1 MLRSLERH
9 IKELLVDCYVLL
21 AARIATPARISAH
34 VGVRIMLCFALI
46 LLIAG
51 CGRNSAG
58 SSISGE
64 APPGSRSL
72 VLLFTG
78 DMHSNLESYPQLAEL
93 VERERAM
100 AAERGVP
107 LLLLSTGDAP
117 MGTVYHTLFTTN
129 AADYRAL
136 SLLGYDASAL
146 GNHDFDF
153 GPHALLRSLAAADSL
168 AADSLAVRLAS
179 SPQPFASARPA
190 LSLPLLCANI
200 QIEGDTSGR
209 VVKYII
215 IQRDS
220 LRILVT
226 ATMGLDAIRSISDA
240 DSLNYTP
247 ADAALA
253 ALLPQLPDCHF
264 RILLSH
270 GGTSWVGN
278 EQVTEETPSA
288 LRRRR
293 KTEDALLAAKVPL
306 FDAILSGH
314 DHAPLFTPLIVGK
327 TVLGNSGANLQ
338 YLGRVELAKDSSGRT
353 HLVDYRLIPIPAS
366 TACPA
371 SQPAAQLASQPAAQL
386 AAQPVAQLAS
396 QPALRP
402 SEHLAQKSAQMR
414 IASFVEERYREVAEN
429 LQRVYG
435 IALPDTLL
443 PSLAATK
450 FAALSTPDLVAEAY
464 SAAPALLQNAAAAP
478 APPVL
483 LQTAAA
489 APATPALAE
498 AGVGAPAA
506 PALAEE
512 RPIGIVPFGVVRG
525 QLPHSGAITWRHLF
539 ELLPLGSNREGLAG
553 YPLVKLYLYGKELF
567 DICELDASYARPGN
581 DLHLH
586 FSSNL
591 KYYGRAIG
599 IPFMRITEV
608 FVNGVPVERNRLYP
622 IVTDLYTAQSIKL
635 LEESSFG
642 LLKAAPKDSSGNIV
656 TNPAAYTLTA
666 RIPAVQPAA
675 RSLPVAVQ
683 GALPASTQG
692 APPAKCAT
700 VEITGWMALG
710 LMLSSQAPE

>member
-1 MLRSLERH
+1 MLRSLKRH
-9 IKELLVDCYVLL
+9 IKELLVYCYILH
-21 AARIATPARISAH
+21 AARIATLARISAH
-34 VGVRIMLCFALI
+34 AGVRIMLFAALT

-51 CGRNSAG
+51 CGRNSAE
-58 SSISGE
+58 SSISFE

-100 AAERGVP
+100 AEERGVP

-117 MGTVYHTLFTTN
+117 MGTIYHTLFTTN

-168 AADSLAVRLAS
+168 AVADSLAAADSLAVRLAS
-179 SPQPFASARPA
+179 SPQPLASARPA

-209 VVKYII
+209 VAKYII
-215 IQRDS
+215 IQKDS
-220 LRILVT
+220 LLILVT
-226 ATMGLDAIRSISDA
+226 ATMGLDAIRSISAA

-338 YLGRVELAKDSSGRT
+338 YLGRVELAKDFSGRT
-353 HLVDYRLIPIPAS
+353 RLVDYRLIPIPAS

-371 SQPAAQLASQPAAQL
+371 S
-386 AAQPVAQLAS
+386 
-396 QPALRP
+396 
-402 SEHLAQKSAQMR
+402 HF
-414 IASFVEERYREVAEN
+414 ASFVEERYREVAEN
-429 LQRVYG
+429 MQRVYG

-450 FAALSTPDLVAEAY
+450 FAVLSTPDLVAEAY
-464 SAAPALLQNAAAAP
+464 SAAPA
-478 APPVL
+478 L

-539 ELLPLGSNREGLAG
+539 ELLSLGSNREGLAG

-608 FVNGVPVERNRLYP
+608 FANGAPVERNRLYP

-656 TNPAAYTLTA
+656 TNPAAYILTA

-683 GALPASTQG
+683 GAPTAQG
-692 APPAKCAT
+692 APPAKCAPPAQGAP

-710 LMLSSQAPE
+710 LMLSSQAPYDK

>member
-1 MLRSLERH
+1 MLRSLKRH
-9 IKELLVDCYVLL
+9 IKEFLVACYVLH
-21 AARIATPARISAH
+21 AARIATLARTATLVRIATLARVFSLARIATH
-34 VGVRIMLCFALI
+34 AGVRIMLFAALT

-51 CGRNSAG
+51 CGRNSAE
-58 SSISGE
+58 SSISSE

-100 AAERGVP
+100 AEERGVP

-117 MGTVYHTLFTTN
+117 MGTIYHTLFTTN

-179 SPQPFASARPA
+179 SSQPLASARPA

-209 VVKYII
+209 VAKYII

-353 HLVDYRLIPIPAS
+353 RLVDYRLIPIPAP

-371 SQPAAQLASQPAAQL
+371 S
-386 AAQPVAQLAS
+386 
-396 QPALRP
+396 
-402 SEHLAQKSAQMR
+402 HF
-414 IASFVEERYREVAEN
+414 ASFVEERYREVAEN

-450 FAALSTPDLVAEAY
+450 FADLSTPDLVAEAY
-464 SAAPALLQNAAAAP
+464 SAAPALLQ
-478 APPVL
+478 
-483 LQTAAA
+483 TAAA
-489 APATPALAE
+489 APVAPALAE
-498 AGVGAPAA
+498 AGVSAPAA

-525 QLPHSGAITWRHLF
+525 QLPHSGAITWRRLF

-608 FVNGVPVERNRLYP
+608 FANGAPVERNRLYP

-656 TNPAAYTLTA
+656 SNPAAYTITA
-666 RIPAVQPAA
+666 RIPAVQ
-675 RSLPVAVQ
+675 
-683 GALPASTQG
+683 G
-692 APPAKCAT
+692 AP
-700 VEITGWMALG
+700 VELTGWMALG
-710 LMLSSQAPE
+710 LMLSSQAPYDK

>member
-9 IKELLVDCYVLL
+9 IKELLVYCYILH
-21 AARIATPARISAH
+21 AARIATLARTATLVRIATLARVFSLARIATH
-34 VGVRIMLCFALI
+34 AGVRIMLFAALT

-51 CGRNSAG
+51 CGRNSAE
-58 SSISGE
+58 SSISSE

-78 DMHSNLESYPQLAEL
+78 DMHSNLENYPQLAEL

-100 AAERGVP
+100 AQERGVP

-117 MGTVYHTLFTTN
+117 MGTIYHTLFTTN

-153 GPHALLRSLAAADSL
+153 GPHALLRSLTAADSL
-168 AADSLAVRLAS
+168 A
-179 SPQPFASARPA
+179 A

-209 VVKYII
+209 VAKYII

-226 ATMGLDAIRSISDA
+226 ATMGLDAIRSISAA

-253 ALLPQLPDCHF
+253 TLLPQLPDCHF

-353 HLVDYRLIPIPAS
+353 RLVDYRLIPIPAS

-371 SQPAAQLASQPAAQL
+371 S
-386 AAQPVAQLAS
+386 
-396 QPALRP
+396 
-402 SEHLAQKSAQMR
+402 HF
-414 IASFVEERYREVAEN
+414 ASFVEERYREVAEN
-429 LQRVYG
+429 MQRVYG

-450 FAALSTPDLVAEAY
+450 FADLSTPDLVAEAY
-464 SAAPALLQNAAAAP
+464 SAAPVLLQTAAAAP
-478 APPVL
+478 APPAL

-489 APATPALAE
+489 APATPALA
-498 AGVGAPAA
+498 G
-506 PALAEE
+506 E

-525 QLPHSGAITWRHLF
+525 QLPHSGAITWRRLF
-539 ELLPLGSNREGLAG
+539 ELLSLGSNREGLAG

-608 FVNGVPVERNRLYP
+608 FANGAPVERNRLYP

-656 TNPAAYTLTA
+656 SNPAAYTITA
-666 RIPAVQPAA
+666 SIPAVQ
-675 RSLPVAVQ
+675 
-683 GALPASTQG
+683 G
-692 APPAKCAT
+692 AP
-700 VEITGWMALG
+700 VEMTGWMALG
-710 LMLSSQAPE
+710 LMLSSQAPYDK

>member
-1 MLRSLERH
+1 MLRSLKRH
-9 IKELLVDCYVLL
+9 IKEFLVACYVLL
-21 AARIATPARISAH
+21 AALT
-34 VGVRIMLCFALI
+34 

-51 CGRNSAG
+51 CGRNSAE
-58 SSISGE
+58 SSISSE

-93 VERERAM
+93 VEKERAM
-100 AAERGVP
+100 AQERGVP

-117 MGTVYHTLFTTN
+117 MGTIYHTLFTTN

-136 SLLGYDASAL
+136 SLLGYDATAL

-179 SPQPFASARPA
+179 SLQPLASARPA
-190 LSLPLLCANI
+190 LSLPLLCTNI

-209 VVKYII
+209 VAKYII
-215 IQRDS
+215 IQKDS

-226 ATMGLDAIRSISDA
+226 ATMGLDAIRSISTA

-338 YLGRVELAKDSSGRT
+338 YLGRVELAKDSAGRT
-353 HLVDYRLIPIPAS
+353 HLVDYRLIPIPAP

-371 SQPAAQLASQPAAQL
+371 S
-386 AAQPVAQLAS
+386 
-396 QPALRP
+396 
-402 SEHLAQKSAQMR
+402 HF
-414 IASFVEERYREVAEN
+414 ASFVEERYREVAEN
-429 LQRVYG
+429 MQRVYG

-450 FAALSTPDLVAEAY
+450 FAVLSTPDLVAEAY
-464 SAAPALLQNAAAAP
+464 S
-478 APPVL
+478 
-483 LQTAAA
+483 
-489 APATPALAE
+489 
-498 AGVGAPAA
+498 AA

-539 ELLPLGSNREGLAG
+539 ELLSLGSNREGLAG

-608 FVNGVPVERNRLYP
+608 FANGAPVERNRLYP

-656 TNPAAYTLTA
+656 TNPAAYILTA

-683 GALPASTQG
+683 GAPTAQG
-692 APPAKCAT
+692 APPAKCAPPAQGAP

-710 LMLSSQAPE
+710 LMLSSQAPYDK